1 MWLDDKILRKVRR
14 EKMENNPSP
23 KIELSRKKTNWKM
36 IIGVL
41 VIAASLIY
49 LLVSSTLNNV
59 QYFITIDELLAN
71 RETYSDKQVRI
82 SGAVIGDSINIS
94 DDGKV
99 VSFVIANI
107 SADHEAIAASG
118 GMAKALQEAVN
129 DPDAT
134 RLQVLYKGAK
144 PDLLKDQSQAILT
157 GNLSDT
163 DIFYADEILL
173 KCPTKYESAGQ

>member
-1 MWLDDKILRKVRR
+1 
-14 EKMENNPSP
+14 
-23 KIELSRKKTNWKM
+23 M
-36 IIGVL
+36 IIGIL
-41 VIAASLIY
+41 VIAASMIY
-49 LLVSSTLNNV
+49 LLISSTLNNV
-59 QYFITIDELLAN
+59 QYFITIDELRAN

-82 SGAVIGDSINIS
+82 SGAVIGDSIELS

-107 SADHEAIAASG
+107 SADHEEIAASG
-118 GMAKALQEAVN
+118 GMAKALEVAVN

-134 RLQVLYKGAK
+134 RLQVQYEGAK

-163 DIFYADEILL
+163 DIFQADEILL
-173 KCPTKYESAGQ
+173 KCPTKYESSDQ